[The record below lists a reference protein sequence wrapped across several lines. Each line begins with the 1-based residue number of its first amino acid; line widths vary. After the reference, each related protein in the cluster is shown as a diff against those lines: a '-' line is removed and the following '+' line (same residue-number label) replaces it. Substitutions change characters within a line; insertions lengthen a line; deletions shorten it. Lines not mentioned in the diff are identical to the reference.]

1 MASTLT
7 VDNIVG
13 ATTST
18 NVKIPGTIVQVVGRT
33 GGSRVTTGTLSS
45 WTDANMALTI
55 TPKFN
60 NSKFLVTAVQ
70 SMRIYGSGVTV
81 ARGSIRLKRQIGSG
95 SFGVVFN
102 TDGHQE
108 MMQTRVANGVTQE
121 FATAMPI
128 TSLDGPAHNGQTVT
142 YNIQGYTYSDSGV
155 SQMILWEGT
164 RGCQIQIME
173 IAQ

>member
-13 ATTST
+13 ATTAA

-33 GGSRVTTGTLSS
+33 GGSRVSTGNMNS
-45 WTDANMALTI
+45 WTDANMDLTI

-70 SMRIYGSGVTV
+70 SMRIYGTGVTV

-95 SFGVVFN
+95 SFGIVFN

-108 MMQTRVANGVTQE
+108 MMQTRVANSVTQE

-128 TSLDGPAHNGQTVT
+128 TALDGPAHNGQTVT
-142 YNIQGYTYSDSGV
+142 YNIQGYTYSDTGV

>member
-13 ATTST
+13 ATTAA
-18 NVKIPGTIVQVVGRT
+18 NVHLPGTVVQVVGRT
-33 GGSRVTTGTLSS
+33 GGARVTTGTLNT
-45 WTDANMALTI
+45 WTAANMNLTI

-60 NSKFLVTAVQ
+60 DSKFLVTAVQ
-70 SMRIYGSGVTV
+70 SLRIYGTGVTV
-81 ARGSIRLKRQIGSG
+81 ARGSLRLKRQIGSG
-95 SFGVVFN
+95 SYGIVFN

-108 MMQTRVANGVTQE
+108 MMQTRVANAVTQE

-128 TSLDGPAHNGQTVT
+128 TALDAPSHNGQTVT
-142 YNIQGYTYSDSGV
+142 YNIDGLVYNDTGV

-164 RGCQIQIME
+164 RGCQIQILE

>member
-7 VDNIVG
+7 VDNILG
-13 ATTST
+13 ATTAT
-18 NVKIPGTIVQVVGRT
+18 NVKIPGAIVQVVGRT
-33 GGSRVTTGTLSS
+33 GGARVTTGTMNT
-45 WTDANMALTI
+45 WTDANMDLTI

-60 NSKFLVTAVQ
+60 DSKFLVIAVQ
-70 SMRIYGSGVTV
+70 SMRIYGASVTV
-81 ARGSIRLKRQIGSG
+81 ARGSLRLKRQIGSG
-95 SFGVVFN
+95 SFGVVTN

-108 MMQTRVANGVTQE
+108 TMQTRVPTSVSQE

-128 TSLDGPAHNGQTVT
+128 TFLDAPSHNGQTVT
-142 YNIQGYTYSDSGV
+142 YNIQGYTYGDSGV

-164 RGCQIQIME
+164 RGNHIQIME

>member
-13 ATTST
+13 AST
-18 NVKIPGTIVQVVGRT
+18 AGNVKIPGTIVQVVGRT
-33 GGSRVTTGTLSS
+33 GGDRVTTGNTST
-45 WTDANMALTI
+45 WTEANMDLTI

-60 NSKFLVTAVQ
+60 DSQFLITAVQ
-70 SMRIYGSGVTV
+70 SMRIYGTGVTV
-81 ARGSIRLKRQIGSG
+81 ARGSIRLKRRIGSG
-95 SFGVVFN
+95 SYGIVFN
-102 TDGHQE
+102 TAGHQE

-128 TSLDGPAHNGQTVT
+128 TAKDGPSHNGQTVT
-142 YNIQGYTYSDSGV
+142 YAIEGYVYGDSGV